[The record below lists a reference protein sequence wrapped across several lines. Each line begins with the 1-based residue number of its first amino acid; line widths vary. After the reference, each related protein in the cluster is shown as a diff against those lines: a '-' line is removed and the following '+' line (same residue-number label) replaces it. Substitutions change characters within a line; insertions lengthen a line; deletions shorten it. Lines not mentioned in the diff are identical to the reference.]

1 MYLSKVPSL
10 WGTDCY
16 PDLLLLQNCC
26 DQDLV
31 KSGKAGVDA
40 CIYTPVRNIKGET
53 EYKSPQDLADATV
66 AFPNELKRGDPYVAA
81 LANGKVRMVPREKVD
96 FEIPDMESTFSP
108 LGNMIPFKSM
118 VKGQRAVMAARMLT
132 QALPLRNAEAPLV
145 QSGMPGQEG
154 RSFEEEYAKSMGAV
168 RADVGG
174 RVVAVD
180 SNHIT
185 MEGPTGERTE
195 VPLYENFPFNRKTHI
210 HNTPTVQVGDTVK
223 PGQLLARSNFTN
235 REGVTALGMNARVA
249 YVPWGGMNF
258 EDAIVV
264 SEGFAK
270 RMTSEHMYQNA
281 HEWEKTDHKGR
292 NAFMSIFPSKYDK
305 KTLANFDKHGVIK
318 PGTEVHEGDPLILIA
333 KEKERNKKS
342 MIKGGKPSY
351 QDASQTWDHGHS
363 GIVTDVVETDRGVS
377 VVPPAETQDRDRIGY
392 DEETQVLTD
401 RGWVP
406 IAELTL
412 RDPVCTLQE
421 DGLVEYHCPTTVRK
435 FERGGRMYRI
445 KSQQLDLFVT
455 ANHQLYVKTRYSDEF
470 ELMQASQIYKKRIRY
485 KKNGE
490 WLGESPESV
499 VLEGPVVRA
508 GQSGNGSRKMDD
520 LKLTVET
527 YLMLMGLYVS
537 EGNLVNQP
545 ASGSYGI
552 DFTSVIPD
560 RRRELLVALD
570 ATEVPYCEHNG
581 NKKVRIY
588 SKALFE
594 HFKYFGCRAHIKR
607 LPVHVFDWSR
617 EHLRV
622 LFNWLMWGDGHSKNG
637 RPVCYTTTSPGL
649 ADDVQRL
656 CLHVGYAGNVPAP
669 RPAGVQTIKG
679 KEYDCKPVYNVRTLT
694 SKLTPQVNHG
704 HVHQQNAQQEHY
716 VEEYMRPVYGV
727 AVSGKALYV
736 RRNGKPCWCG
746 SSW

>member
-1 MYLSKVPSL
+1 
-10 WGTDCY
+10 
-16 PDLLLLQNCC
+16 
-26 DQDLV
+26 
-31 KSGKAGVDA
+31 
-40 CIYTPVRNIKGET
+40 
-53 EYKSPQDLADATV
+53 
-66 AFPNELKRGDPYVAA
+66 
-81 LANGKVRMVPREKVD
+81 
-96 FEIPDMESTFSP
+96 
-108 LGNMIPFKSM
+108 
-118 VKGQRAVMAARMLT
+118 
-132 QALPLRNAEAPLV
+132 
-145 QSGMPGQEG
+145 
-154 RSFEEEYAKSMGAV
+154 
-168 RADVGG
+168 
-174 RVVAVD
+174 
-180 SNHIT
+180 
-185 MEGPTGERTE
+185 
-195 VPLYENFPFNRKTHI
+195 
-210 HNTPTVQVGDTVK
+210 
-223 PGQLLARSNFTN
+223 
-235 REGVTALGMNARVA
+235 MNARVA

-281 HEWEKTDHKGR
+281 HEWEKTDHRGR

-305 KTLANFDKHGVIK
+305 KTLKNFDKHGVIK

-363 GIVTDVVETDRGVS
+363 GIVTDVVETDKGVS
-377 VVPPAETQDRDRIGY
+377 VVPPTETQDRDRIGY

-455 ANHQLYVKTRYSDEF
+455 ANRQLYVKTRYSDEF